1 MKLRRILS
9 LFTVIT
15 LFAGL
20 FATPAFADE
29 NSWQSTPP
37 LQTFL
42 SILGSPPYTPSI
54 PLPDGSTG
62 WAHFD
67 RGQLVYGFPW
77 DVPSSDQDWKQA
89 PADQYGDDWDTAN
102 ELDSNQ
108 ATTSNSD
115 WVGGL
120 QFTPSHP
127 GQEPRYIGYN
137 VQGIEIS
144 NENFPIDASSNPI
157 PAQMR
162 HDRTSVEQRRYRSE
176 L

>member
-1 MKLRRILS
+1 MIALL
-9 LFTVIT
+9 L
-15 LFAGL
+15 AGL

-37 LQTFL
+37 LQTYL
-42 SILGSPPYTPSI
+42 SILGQRHHSI
-54 PLPDGSTG
+54 YNIARTEMTV

-77 DVPSSDQDWKQA
+77 DVTSSDQEWKQA

-108 ATTSNSD
+108 APTSNSD
-115 WVGGL
+115 WVSGL

-137 VQGIEIS
+137 AARKEIS

-157 PAQMR
+157 PAQSVD
-162 HDRTSVEQRRYRSE
+162 DRKTVEQRQRRSK
-176 L
+176 LC